1 MTEPAANPDDEAL
14 PRKIDAAE
22 ADAQA
27 EALDQAEEYQGLF
40 APTPLTLDNGD
51 VIKIP
56 PHPEYGMLPDEAMD
70 LYDEL
75 LFMVDTVYE
84 RDEDVYIPEQK
95 LDNGITLPATTQR
108 GALKRPF
115 RIKRENGVSELVK
128 PSHTTKLVRIALGDD
143 YEKLKPGGKS
153 SADVWK
159 IWQEQ
164 SLRIRERQARD
175 SKSASGPVAVAPV
188 PKANG

>member
-1 MTEPAANPDDEAL
+1 MTSAAPTDDEAL
-14 PRKIDAAE
+14 PRKIESADP
-22 ADAQA
+22 DAQA
-27 EALDQAEEYQGLF
+27 EALEQAEEYGGLF
-40 APTPLTLDNGD
+40 APTPLVLDDGT

-84 RDEDVYIPEQK
+84 RDEDVFIPEQK
-95 LDNGITLPATTQR
+95 LANGVTLPATTQR
-108 GALKRPF
+108 GQLKRPF
-115 RIKRENGVSELVK
+115 RIKRDGGSELVK

-175 SKSASGPVAVAPV
+175 SKSNGSTVAVAPV
-188 PKANG
+188 PKADG